1 MTTHRTFLR
10 CRSESYRIFRT
21 KLGSWCGC
29 WSVLSLSMLLTQST
43 QFVVKFLCTK
53 PAFWCTGL
61 RTCLRMTSTL
71 YRWNHR
77 WNSFPPDLVSHTSMI
92 LSWSWVLTWTPK
104 MSAQISLV
112 SDSSIPNATILPVTY
127 LRKWIAQNS
136 TNKKTNL
143 SLNDKK
149 IAVSPS
155 VSSAHR
161 FFTLGSWSTR
171 KSTSSLKYNFSFFCL
186 TRRGPTITGFFP
198 LCLFTS
204 RRCL

>member
-10 CRSESYRIFRT
+10 CGCERCRIFTT

-29 WSVLSLSMLLTQST
+29 WSVLSLSMLLTHST
-43 QFVVKFLCTK
+43 QFVVKCLCTK
-53 PAFWCTGL
+53 PAFWYSGL

-77 WNSFPPDLVSHTSMI
+77 WNSLSPDLVSHTSMI
-92 LSWSWVLTWTPK
+92 LSWSWVPTWTPK

-112 SDSSIPNATILPVTY
+112 SDSSIPVATILPVTFF
-127 LRKWIAQNS
+127 RKWIAQNS

-143 SLNDKK
+143 SLNAKK

-155 VSSAHR
+155 VPCAHR

-171 KSTSSLKYNFSFFCL
+171 KSTSSLKYNFSFF
-186 TRRGPTITGFFP
+186 
-198 LCLFTS
+198 S
-204 RRCL
+204 V